1 MDSKSPAPSF
11 GFQPEST
18 LAGNVDQDVAVDA
31 FQNEDHTVSD
41 YVADGILEQQH
52 AVDTRNLSVIGQTLQ
67 FKGDLVAE
75 EDLLIQ
81 GSVKGTINHRAKN
94 LTIGAH
100 GNVTANIVAQNVI
113 VQGKIQGE
121 IRATESVV
129 IEPSARV
136 VGDIFAPRVGL
147 KEGAKFKGSIDMDAD
162 PTAKPSANQSAS
174 QSTSQSASQ
183 SASAAD
189 KKKMPPRSS
198 AKKKSGD
205 DADDSSDS
213 NDASDSE

>member
-1 MDSKSPAPSF
+1 MDSKSPATSFSLNPDSSLAQEVDMNTNADSFPS
-11 GFQPEST
+11 
-18 LAGNVDQDVAVDA
+18 
-31 FQNEDHTVSD
+31 EDHTVSD
-41 YVADGILEQQH
+41 YVADDILNQNSP
-52 AVDTRNLSVIGQTLQ
+52 DTRNLSVIGQTLK

-81 GSVKGTINHRAKN
+81 GSVKGTIDHRAKN

-121 IRATESVV
+121 IRATESVIV
-129 IEPSARV
+129 EPSARV

-162 PTAKPSANQSAS
+162 PTTAGSAS
-174 QSTSQSASQ
+174 RQSSSDTA
-183 SASAAD
+183 
-189 KKKMPPRSS
+189 KKKPATRPS
-198 AKKKSGD
+198 AKKKPDD
-205 DADDSSDS
+205 DASDS
-213 NDASDSE
+213 NDAGDS

>member
-11 GFQPEST
+11 NFQPDST
-18 LAGNVDQDVAVDA
+18 LAQDTDQNSASGVFPA
-31 FQNEDHTVSD
+31 EDHTVTD
-41 YVADGILEQQH
+41 YVADGILQQH
-52 AVDTRNLSVIGQTLQ
+52 VPESRNLSVIGQTLQ

-81 GSVKGTINHRAKN
+81 GNVRGTIDHRAKN

-121 IRATESVV
+121 IRATESVI

-147 KEGAKFKGSIDMDAD
+147 KEGAKFKGSIDMDSD
-162 PTAKPSANQSAS
+162 PTV
-174 QSTSQSASQ
+174 
-183 SASAAD
+183 SASAKHNASD
-189 KKKMPPRSS
+189 AAKKKAPLARPA
-198 AKKKSGD
+198 AKKKSD
-205 DADDSSDS
+205 DGSDDSADSSD
-213 NDASDSE
+213 AE

>member
-11 GFQPEST
+11 SLKPDSSFAQE
-18 LAGNVDQDVAVDA
+18 VDQDISADSV
-31 FQNEDHTVSD
+31 QNEDHTVSD
-41 YVADGILEQQH
+41 YVADDILNRSSH
-52 AVDTRNLSVIGQTLQ
+52 DTRNLSVIGQTLK

-81 GSVKGTINHRAKN
+81 GSVKGTIDHRAKN

-129 IEPSARV
+129 VEPSARV

-162 PTAKPSANQSAS
+162 PTTAGSASRQSSSDSAN
-174 QSTSQSASQ
+174 
-183 SASAAD
+183 
-189 KKKMPPRSS
+189 KKPATRSS
-198 AKKKSGD
+198 AKRKSDD
-205 DADDSSDS
+205 DA
-213 NDASDSE
+213 NDASDS

>member
-31 FQNEDHTVSD
+31 FQNDDHTVSD

-162 PTAKPSANQSAS
+162 PTAKPSA
-174 QSTSQSASQ
+174 SQSATQ

-189 KKKMPPRSS
+189 KKKTPPRSS

>member
-11 GFQPEST
+11 NFRPDST
-18 LAGNVDQDVAVDA
+18 LAQDTDQNSASGMFPA
-31 FQNEDHTVSD
+31 EDHTVTD
-41 YVADGILEQQH
+41 YVADGILQQH
-52 AVDTRNLSVIGQTLQ
+52 VPESRNLSVIGQTLQ

-81 GSVKGTINHRAKN
+81 GNVRGTINHRAKN

-121 IRATESVV
+121 IRATESVI

-147 KEGAKFKGSIDMDAD
+147 KEGAKFKGSIDMDSD
-162 PTAKPSANQSAS
+162 PAAATPSARQNAS
-174 QSTSQSASQ
+174 D
-183 SASAAD
+183 AA
-189 KKKMPPRSS
+189 KKKAAPPRPA
-198 AKKKSGD
+198 AKKKSD
-205 DADDSSDS
+205 DGSDDDVESSDS
-213 NDASDSE
+213 E

>member
-1 MDSKSPAPSF
+1 MDSKSPATSF
-11 GFQPEST
+11 SLNPDSS
-18 LAGNVDQDVAVDA
+18 LAQEVDQDRTADS

-41 YVADGILEQQH
+41 YVADDILNSP
-52 AVDTRNLSVIGQTLQ
+52 DTRNLSVIGQTLK
-67 FKGDLVAE
+67 FKGDLIAE

-81 GSVKGTINHRAKN
+81 GSVKGTIDHRAKN

-100 GNVTANIVAQNVI
+100 GNVTANIIAENVI

-129 IEPSARV
+129 VEPSARV

-162 PTAKPSANQSAS
+162 PTTAG
-174 QSTSQSASQ
+174 
-183 SASAAD
+183 SAARQSISD
-189 KKKMPPRSS
+189 SAKKKPATRSS
-198 AKKKSGD
+198 AKKKSD
-205 DADDSSDS
+205 DASSDS
-213 NDASDSE
+213 NDSSNSSNSSDS

>member
-1 MDSKSPAPSF
+1 MDSKSPATSF
-11 GFQPEST
+11 SLNPDSS
-18 LAGNVDQDVAVDA
+18 LAQEVDQDVNADS

-41 YVADGILEQQH
+41 FVTDDILNQNST
-52 AVDTRNLSVIGQTLQ
+52 DTRNLSVIGQTLK

-81 GSVKGTINHRAKN
+81 GSVKGTIDHRAKN

-100 GNVTANIVAQNVI
+100 GNVTANIVAENVI

-129 IEPSARV
+129 VEPSARV

-162 PTAKPSANQSAS
+162 PKTAG
-174 QSTSQSASQ
+174 
-183 SASAAD
+183 SAARQNGPD
-189 KKKMPPRSS
+189 SARKKPATRSS
-198 AKKKSGD
+198 AKKKSGEDASNSD
-205 DADDSSDS
+205 DANDS
-213 NDASDSE
+213 

>member
-1 MDSKSPAPSF
+1 MDSKSPATSF
-11 GFQPEST
+11 SLNPDSS
-18 LAGNVDQDVAVDA
+18 LAQEVDQDTTADS

-41 YVADGILEQQH
+41 YVADDILNSP
-52 AVDTRNLSVIGQTLQ
+52 DTRNLSVIGQTLK

-81 GSVKGTINHRAKN
+81 GSVKGTIDHRAKN

-100 GNVTANIVAQNVI
+100 GNVTANIVAENVI
-113 VQGKIQGE
+113 VQGKVQGE

-129 IEPSARV
+129 VEPSARV

-162 PTAKPSANQSAS
+162 PTTAG
-174 QSTSQSASQ
+174 
-183 SASAAD
+183 SAARQSSSD
-189 KKKMPPRSS
+189 SAKKKPATRSS
-198 AKKKSGD
+198 AKKKSD
-205 DADDSSDS
+205 EDAGNS
-213 NDASDSE
+213 NDASDS